1 MSLQF
6 SFLIV
11 HAVKYL
17 QRLIYPS
24 EGKQIDKQKQL
35 FNNNTH
41 SSVFKNKETPAE
53 VVLSSLHNIVVFTGI
68 VL

>member
-24 EGKQIDKQKQL
+24 EGKQINKNGYL
-35 FNNNTH
+35 MTTLTLL
-41 SSVFKNKETPAE
+41 SCKNKETPAE
-53 VVLSSLHNIVVFTGI
+53 VVLSSLHNTVVFTGI